1 MHWLGALSP
10 EAGLIHQLH
19 NTIEGAK
26 HEHRTILGRVRGET
40 VKFKANLKAADEVP
54 ANDSKGTGTLEASYD
69 TSSKQLSY
77 TADYSDLTGNATM
90 AHFHGPA
97 DPGKNAGI
105 VVPVQ
110 GSVASPIKGTATLT
124 DAQAADLM
132 AGKLYFNV
140 HTEKNKGGEIRGQVT
155 NAANARSTA
164 NPAAPV
170 EGRNS
175 FTEGQAKSRIEA
187 SGFADVSGLQKD
199 DTGVWRGTAKKDGK
213 TVDVALDFQGNV
225 VAK

>member
-1 MHWLGALSP
+1 MNTARFWVGC
-10 EAGLIHQLH
+10 AGLSL
-19 NTIEGAK
+19 AAM
-26 HEHRTILGRVRGET
+26 LSVSSVASAET

-77 TADYSDLTGNATM
+77 SADYSDLTGNATM

-155 NAANARSTA
+155 NASNARSTA

-187 SGFADVSGLQKD
+187 NGFADVSGLQKD

>member
-1 MHWLGALSP
+1 MKNARFLITCAELSL
-10 EAGLIHQLH
+10 AAMLSI
-19 NTIEGAK
+19 NSVASA
-26 HEHRTILGRVRGET
+26 ET
-40 VKFKANLKAADEVP
+40 LKFKANLKSAEEVP
-54 ANDSKGTGTLEASYD
+54 ANDSKGTGTLDATYD

-77 TADYSDLTGNATM
+77 TADYSGLTGSATM

-105 VVPVQ
+105 LIPVQ

-124 DAQAADLM
+124 DAQVADLM
-132 AGKLYFNV
+132 AGKMYFNV

-155 NAANARSTA
+155 NAANTRSTT
-164 NPAAPV
+164 NPGAPV

-199 DTGVWRGTAKKDGK
+199 DTGVWRGKAKKDGK
-213 TVDVALDFQGNV
+213 TVDIALDFQGNV

>member
-1 MHWLGALSP
+1 MNNARFWISY
-10 EAGLIHQLH
+10 AGLSLAALLAMNSIASA
-19 NTIEGAK
+19 EM
-26 HEHRTILGRVRGET
+26 
-40 VKFKANLKAADEVP
+40 VKFKASLKAAEEVP
-54 ANDSKGTGTLEASYD
+54 ANDSKGTGTLLDATYD

-77 TADYSDLTGNATM
+77 TADYSGLTGNATM

-110 GSVASPIKGTATLT
+110 GTVASPIKGTATLT

-155 NAANARSTA
+155 
-164 NPAAPV
+164 
-170 EGRNS
+170 
-175 FTEGQAKSRIEA
+175 K
-187 SGFADVSGLQKD
+187 
-199 DTGVWRGTAKKDGK
+199 
-213 TVDVALDFQGNV
+213 
-225 VAK
+225 

>member
-1 MHWLGALSP
+1 MNTARFWVGC
-10 EAGLIHQLH
+10 AGLSL
-19 NTIEGAK
+19 AAM
-26 HEHRTILGRVRGET
+26 LSVSSVASAET

-105 VVPVQ
+105 LIPVQ

-132 AGKLYFNV
+132 
-140 HTEKNKGGEIRGQVT
+140 
-155 NAANARSTA
+155 S
-164 NPAAPV
+164 
-170 EGRNS
+170 
-175 FTEGQAKSRIEA
+175 
-187 SGFADVSGLQKD
+187 
-199 DTGVWRGTAKKDGK
+199 
-213 TVDVALDFQGNV
+213 
-225 VAK
+225 